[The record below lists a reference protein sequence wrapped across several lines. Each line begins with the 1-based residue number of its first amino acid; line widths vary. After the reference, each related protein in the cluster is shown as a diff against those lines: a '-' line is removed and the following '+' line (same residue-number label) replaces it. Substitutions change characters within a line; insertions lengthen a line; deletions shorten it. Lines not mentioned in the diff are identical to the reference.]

1 MTDYWIKC
9 VNRKPGGNR
18 VEVIEVTEN
27 LQGSSREKLP
37 RSALIANLKQGA
49 DVKTAERKTGRWRE
63 GEKVVLQGRWV
74 TVDSK
79 EDVNR
84 DDLGGL
90 QKCRI

>member
-9 VNRKPGGNR
+9 VNRKGGEDAI
-18 VEVIEVTEN
+18 EVVEVTEN
-27 LQGSSREKLP
+27 LQSSSREKMS
-37 RSALIANLKQGA
+37 RSTLISNLKHGA

-74 TVDSK
+74 TVESK
-79 EDVNR
+79 QDVDR